1 MTRKYKADCEPQRE
15 QKSGRGNTCQAMTAA
30 SRESAC
36 RRMGA
41 VGSKERR
48 PTQALP
54 PKPRFRNQKGLVRQ
68 HQLRLRLD
76 CPPQLKCCPAVA
88 PPHDALDRRSGTNC
102 LLVVRAR
109 ATCRAIQK
117 KTVASDARGLSAAA
131 GIPQVSSAE
140 PSSTPMK
147 YPTRLA
153 VVHSHSSPTHGTSR
167 YSIPMYSDR

>member
-1 MTRKYKADCEPQRE
+1 MPSDDSGIEGIGMPSNGSGGQQRAHARSGFATQAEVPQS
-15 QKSGRGNTCQAMTAA
+15 KGTGAPASTAA
-30 SRESAC
+30 TVGLPAATEVLSR
-36 RRMGA
+36 G
-41 VGSKERR
+41 
-48 PTQALP
+48 
-54 PKPRFRNQKGLVRQ
+54 
-68 HQLRLRLD
+68 
-76 CPPQLKCCPAVA
+76 CP

-153 VVHSHSSPTHGTSR
+153 VVHSHSLPTHGTSR